1 MKLPQLAKTW
11 LVTLSLSSLAIVG
24 CTQQRNFS
32 EIKPQIQQP
41 ATPVQTQPTTD
52 APTVPYVPTPEN
64 VVNQMLELAN
74 VSSDDVLYDL
84 GSGDGRIPIT
94 AAAKYGARGT
104 GVEIDPELVQ
114 RSRDNA
120 EAANVADNVEFLQQD
135 LFQTDLSE
143 ATVVTLYLL
152 PDINLELRPKLLRE
166 LQPGTRVVSH
176 DFDMGEWQP
185 EEVVQ
190 VQGPT
195 RQHTI
200 YYWVVPEDP
209 DSISSYS
216 STSWA

>member
-1 MKLPQLAKTW
+1 MMKLPQQATFWLA
-11 LVTLSLSSLAIVG
+11 TLSLSSLAIVG

-32 EIKPQIQQP
+32 EIEPQIQQP
-41 ATPVQTQPTTD
+41 ATPVQTQPITD
-52 APTVPYVPTPEN
+52 APTVPFVPTPEN
-64 VVNQMLELAN
+64 VVEQMLELAN
-74 VSSDDVLYDL
+74 VSGDDVLYDL

-94 AAAKYGARGT
+94 AAEKYGTRGT

-152 PDINLELRPKLLRE
+152 PDVNLELRSKLLRE
-166 LQPGTRVVSH
+166 LQPGTRIVSH

-185 EEVVQ
+185 EEIVQ

-200 YYWVVPEDP
+200 YYWVVPEEIP
-209 DSISSYS
+209 DSISS
-216 STSWA
+216 